1 MCRASKRGEDQ
12 PDIICAGLAQKST
25 SKAEDVCAVTITNDW
40 SIAAVFDGH
49 GGKIA
54 AERCKNELVP
64 TLLEKARSDWSTIDA
79 AIADACWEIDESM
92 GMEGI
97 DDGTTATVG
106 LFEQKK
112 GKLEGLIAWI
122 GDSTALR
129 VDMTAKT
136 EAGVLVPG
144 STTADHV
151 PSNKSEVHRLQLQW
165 VVRQQ
170 IEQERER
177 AAEEGISPMSTM
189 TTDERLS
196 HGSEMS
202 VVAAHMP
209 PDDEEV
215 QRAVRALGHEE
226 LNSDDLALMV
236 RALAREKQMELR
248 NGKCKPA
255 RFASPCLTLAL
266 PLTLPLALTL
276 AQFSFI
282 PNLYLTLLLPYPHRS
297 PAATERRSYIG
308 VHRDSRRLCSP
319 AASGGGRPVSLAMT
333 RSIGDWDASRAM
345 VALHVENARGTK
357 ALARHGCLLSG
368 RSRPTSRA
376 RARGTARCDARSYS
390 VAGASP
396 RDTAF

>member
-1 MCRASKRGEDQ
+1 MCRASKRGEDL

-25 SKAEDVCAVTITNDW
+25 SKAEDVCAVTITNDV
-40 SIAAVFDGH
+40 SIAAVLDGH
-49 GGKIA
+49 GGKNA
-54 AERCKNELVP
+54 AEPCKNELVP
-64 TLLEKARSDWSTIDA
+64 TLLQVAHNDSSAIVDA
-79 AIADACWEIDESM
+79 AIEGAFWDIDESL

-97 DDGTTATVG
+97 DDGTTGIAALVQ
-106 LFEQKK
+106 QKK
-112 GKLEGLIAWI
+112 EKLECLLAFV
-122 GDSTALR
+122 GDSAGIR

-196 HGSEMS
+196 HDSEMS

-266 PLTLPLALTL
+266 PLNLPLALTL

-282 PNLYLTLLLPYPHRS
+282 PNLYLTLLLSYPHRS

-308 VHRDSRRLCSP
+308 VHRDFRRLCSP

-345 VALHVENARGTK
+345 VALRVECAWNEGI
-357 ALARHGCLLSG
+357 G
-368 RSRPTSRA
+368 
-376 RARGTARCDARSYS
+376 
-390 VAGASP
+390 
-396 RDTAF
+396 

>member
-12 PDIICAGLAQKST
+12 PDIICAGHAQAST

-64 TLLEKARSDWSTIDA
+64 TLLEIARSDSSTIDA

-97 DDGTTATVG
+97 DDGTTGIGALVQ
-106 LFEQKK
+106 QKK
-112 GKLEGLIAWI
+112 EKLECLLAFV
-122 GDSTALR
+122 GDSAGIR

-136 EAGVLVPG
+136 EAGALVPG

-165 VVRQQ
+165 VVREQ
-170 IEQERER
+170 IEQDRER

-189 TTDERLS
+189 VLDERLS

-248 NGKCKPA
+248 DGKCKPA

-266 PLTLPLALTL
+266 PLPLPLALTL
-276 AQFSFI
+276 GQFSFI
-282 PNLYLTLLLPYPHRS
+282 FLTFTSPYYYLTH
-297 PAATERRSYIG
+297 TGVRRPPSAGRTSASIMTSVG
-308 VHRDSRRLCSP
+308 CARRRLP
-319 AASGGGRPVSLAMT
+319 GG
-333 RSIGDWDASRAM
+333 
-345 VALHVENARGTK
+345 
-357 ALARHGCLLSG
+357 
-368 RSRPTSRA
+368 
-376 RARGTARCDARSYS
+376 
-390 VAGASP
+390 AGPSAW
-396 RDTAF
+396 R

>member
-1 MCRASKRGEDQ
+1 MCRASNRGEDQ

-25 SKAEDVCAVTITNDW
+25 SKAEDVCAVTITEDV

-64 TLLEKARSDWSTIDA
+64 TLLEIAHRGSSAIDDA
-79 AIADACWEIDESM
+79 AIADACWGMDESI
-92 GMEGI
+92 GIQRI

-106 LFEQKK
+106 LFKQKK

-357 ALARHGCLLSG
+357 ALAGHGCLLRCHRCREAEAVTG
-368 RSRPTSRA
+368 RLHLLPL
-376 RARGTARCDARSYS
+376 
-390 VAGASP
+390 
-396 RDTAF
+396 

>member
-25 SKAEDVCAVTITNDW
+25 SKAEDVCAVTITNDV

-64 TLLEKARSDWSTIDA
+64 TLLEIAHSDSSTIDA
-79 AIADACWEIDESM
+79 AAVKDAFWDIDERI
-92 GMEGI
+92 GLDGA
-97 DDGTTATVG
+97 DDGTTVAALTVK
-106 LFEQKK
+106 QKK
-112 GKLEGLIAWI
+112 GKLEGLVAYA

-136 EAGVLVPG
+136 EAGALVPG

-165 VVRQQ
+165 VLREQ
-170 IEQERER
+170 IEQERKR

-196 HGSEMS
+196 HGSGMS

-248 NGKCKPA
+248 EGKCKPA
-255 RFASPCLTLAL
+255 RFVSPCPTLAQ
-266 PLTLPLALTL
+266 PLTLPIALTPI
-276 AQFSFI
+276 Q
-282 PNLYLTLLLPYPHRS
+282 
-297 PAATERRSYIG
+297 
-308 VHRDSRRLCSP
+308 
-319 AASGGGRPVSLAMT
+319 
-333 RSIGDWDASRAM
+333 
-345 VALHVENARGTK
+345 
-357 ALARHGCLLSG
+357 
-368 RSRPTSRA
+368 
-376 RARGTARCDARSYS
+376 
-390 VAGASP
+390 
-396 RDTAF
+396 

>member
-12 PDIICAGLAQKST
+12 PDIICAGHAQAST
-25 SKAEDVCAVTITNDW
+25 SKAEDVCAVTITNDV

-64 TLLEKARSDWSTIDA
+64 TLLEIARSDSSTIDA
-79 AIADACWEIDESM
+79 AAIKDAFWEIDESI
-92 GMEGI
+92 GKEGI
-97 DDGTTATVG
+97 DDGTTVIAALV
-106 LFEQKK
+106 KK
-112 GKLEGLIAWI
+112 KKEKLECLVAFA
-122 GDSTALR
+122 GDSTGIR

-136 EAGVLVPG
+136 EAGALVPG

-165 VVRQQ
+165 VLREQ

-189 TTDERLS
+189 VLDERLS
-196 HGSEMS
+196 HGSGMS
-202 VVAAHMP
+202 VAAAHMP

-236 RALAREKQMELR
+236 RALAREKQMELL
-248 NGKCKPA
+248 NGKCKSA

-266 PLTLPLALTL
+266 PLPLPLALTL

-282 PNLYLTLLLPYPHRS
+282 FLTFTSPYYTLPTQESGGHR
-297 PAATERRSYIG
+297 AQV
-308 VHRDSRRLCSP
+308 VHR
-319 AASGGGRPVSLAMT
+319 RPS
-333 RSIGDWDASRAM
+333 
-345 VALHVENARGTK
+345 
-357 ALARHGCLLSG
+357 
-368 RSRPTSRA
+368 
-376 RARGTARCDARSYS
+376 
-390 VAGASP
+390 
-396 RDTAF
+396 